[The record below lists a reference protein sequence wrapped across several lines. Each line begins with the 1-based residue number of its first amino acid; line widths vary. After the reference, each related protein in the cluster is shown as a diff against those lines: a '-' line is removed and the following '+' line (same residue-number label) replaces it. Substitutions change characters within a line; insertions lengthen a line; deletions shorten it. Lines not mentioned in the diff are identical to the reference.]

1 MLIILLMLI
10 IVFLFLYMGEINDTY
25 KDKNMYKMKIDN
37 IEIIKRG
44 PEYQK
49 LIDKLINNKKE
60 LFTKEE
66 IKIMENK
73 FQFYNTEYGIDNISD
88 EMLNTFKDYDNKK
101 IDNTPEENIYISETI
116 NENPAYNAVLNNI
129 GKKYIS
135 SCKDIEVLKN
145 PAYLKNY
152 YYDIKANRIQSNLK
166 DYINDYQI
174 QINNDN
180 NISQKVDI
188 IKGKSEFII
197 PDQYPTLKYQTNAYN
212 IDWSRIQ
219 NPWTIY

>member
-1 MLIILLMLI
+1 MLI

-73 FQFYNTEYGIDNISD
+73 FQFYNNEYGIDNISD

-129 GKKYIS
+129 GKKY
-135 SCKDIEVLKN
+135 
-145 PAYLKNY
+145 
-152 YYDIKANRIQSNLK
+152 R
-166 DYINDYQI
+166 
-174 QINNDN
+174 
-180 NISQKVDI
+180 
-188 IKGKSEFII
+188 F
-197 PDQYPTLKYQTNAYN
+197 
-212 IDWSRIQ
+212 
-219 NPWTIY
+219 